1 MNESKCFAEV
11 VNRGKCSILILSKCQ
26 GHENCSMFKT
36 EEQAAIDRQKA
47 YERIAKLPLIRQE
60 YIAGAYYSG
69 KMPWHQTKKQNE

>member
-11 VNRGKCSILILSKCQ
+11 ADRGKCSILILSKCQ

-36 EEQAAIDRQKA
+36 EEQAKLDRKKA
-47 YERIAKLPLIRQE
+47 FERIATLPNVRQE

-69 KMPWHQTKKQNE
+69 KMPWNRQKKDE